1 MSASTPAWVRSP
13 CARKITRSCCRWW
26 SPPSRRTPSTRWMAP
41 TWASSRSASSRGRT
55 PRAPCSRAARWSARP
70 PSEPRLSGDT
80 PERSATGGRRSG
92 MTRTPCRGAGSVEFL
107 VVSVLNGVVHGLLL
121 FMVSAGLTLI
131 FGMMGVL
138 NFAHAWFY
146 MLGAYVGFTLTRH
159 GGFWVGLVLAPVVAG
174 LTGVLVER
182 YMLRR
187 VHKYGHAH
195 ELLLTFGLAFIIEEV
210 IKLFY
215 GDALVSYQMPDYMRF
230 AAFTIFDTNYPF
242 YRLFMGAVALAM
254 FAVLYLLLTRT
265 RVGIVVRA
273 ATYRPSTV
281 EALGH
286 NLPLVFMGVFAGGS
300 ALAGL
305 AGAVAGA
312 FYPTGPSMAVDFGT
326 LVFVVVVIGGLG
338 SVVGALIASLM
349 IGLFIS
355 FSVGLNVSIAD
366 LFGLFGLGPWAQ
378 ELGGLFTLQLSTVAN
393 SMPFLL
399 MLLVLLIRPAG
410 LMGDRQ

>member
-1 MSASTPAWVRSP
+1 
-13 CARKITRSCCRWW
+13 
-26 SPPSRRTPSTRWMAP
+26 
-41 TWASSRSASSRGRT
+41 
-55 PRAPCSRAARWSARP
+55 
-70 PSEPRLSGDT
+70 
-80 PERSATGGRRSG
+80 
-92 MTRTPCRGAGSVEFL
+92 VEYI
-107 VVSVLNGVVHGLLL
+107 VISMLNGAVHGLLL

-146 MLGAYVGFTLTRH
+146 MLGAYVGFTLTRL
-159 GGFWVGLVLAPVVAG
+159 GGFWIGLLFAPIVAG
-174 LTGVLVER
+174 FAGVLVER

-215 GDALVSYQMPDYMRF
+215 GDALVSYQMPSYLRF
-230 AAFTIFDTNYPF
+230 SAFTVFETNYPF
-242 YRLFMGAVALAM
+242 YRLFMGAVALAI
-254 FAVLYLLLTRT
+254 FALLYLLLTRT
-265 RVGIVVRA
+265 RIGIIVRA

-286 NLPLVFMGVFAGGS
+286 NLPLVFMSVFAGGS

-312 FYPTGPSMAVDFGT
+312 FYPTGPNMAVDFGT
-326 LVFVVVVIGGLG
+326 LVFVVVVVGGLG

-349 IGLFIS
+349 IGMFIS
-355 FSVGLNVSIAD
+355 FSVGLNVSISD
-366 LFGLFGLGPWAQ
+366 VLGLVGLGPWAT
-378 ELGGLFTLQLSTVAN
+378 EVGGLFTLQLSTIAN